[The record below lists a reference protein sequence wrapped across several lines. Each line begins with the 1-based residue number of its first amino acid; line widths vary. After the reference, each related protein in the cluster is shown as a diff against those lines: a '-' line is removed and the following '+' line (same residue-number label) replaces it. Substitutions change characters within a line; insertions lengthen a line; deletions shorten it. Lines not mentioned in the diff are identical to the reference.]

1 MNLDFFLQSFNWVFI
16 VPIGL
21 ATLFISLQMLGF
33 GLSFADADV
42 DVDADIDADVD
53 IDVDVD
59 VDADLDVD
67 VDADGDLDLDAGD
80 AGVLLHFLSWFHI
93 GKVPFSILLSLFFY
107 SFGFGGLFAT
117 TYLRKSHGMTETNPL
132 LGYAFPVALLI
143 GAFMTKSFGGLLGR
157 LVPSYESKRV
167 NATRL
172 VGQIAQVDS
181 VKVDHESGRG
191 HVKDAEGD
199 IHTVFL
205 RLLTAEEG
213 AVEKGGSV
221 RLLRYKAQKGHYLCR
236 ALKDS
241 EKADVAET
249 A

>member
-16 VPIGL
+16 VPVGL
-21 ATLFISLQMLGF
+21 ATLFILLQVLGF
-33 GLSFADADV
+33 GLSVVDADV

-53 IDVDVD
+53 IDID
-59 VDADLDVD
+59 VDADLDLD

-107 SFGFGGLFAT
+107 AFGFGGLFAT
-117 TYLRKSHGMTETNPL
+117 TYLRKSHGFTETDVL
-132 LGYAFPVALLI
+132 LGYSFPIALLI
-143 GAFMTKSFGGLLGR
+143 GAFMTKGFGGILGR
-157 LVPSYESKRV
+157 LVPSYESKRMNV
-167 NATRL
+167 TRL
-172 VGQIAQVDS
+172 LGRVAHVDS

-205 RLLTAEEG
+205 RLLTAEE
-213 AVEKGGSV
+213 AAIAKGGSV
-221 RLLRYKAQKGHYLCR
+221 RLLRYKAKKGHYLCR
-236 ALKDS
+236 ALTEEESAKL
-241 EKADVAET
+241 AES